1 MRILDSEDY
10 LEYVKNLKVTLL
22 NVSIALVVISL
33 ILPTCSFAAV
43 KWTIVSVKL
52 NIATRNEKK
61 ADCVSWRGRNA
72 FIVKLLEVDFHV
84 DQVVLVWLAFPDIE
98 PDFRLEVLENR
109 VLQHGRTLC

>member
-43 KWTIVSVKL
+43 K
-52 NIATRNEKK
+52 
-61 ADCVSWRGRNA
+61 
-72 FIVKLLEVDFHV
+72 
-84 DQVVLVWLAFPDIE
+84 
-98 PDFRLEVLENR
+98 
-109 VLQHGRTLC
+109 